1 MRKKITEDFVT
12 KAKKREIKKRPRMRV
27 HSRSLVLGS
36 KHAGKK
42 LSSR

>member
-1 MRKKITEDFVT
+1 MRKKLAEDYVT
-12 KAKKREIKKRPRMRV
+12 KAKKREIKKRPRMKV

-36 KHAGKK
+36 KHSGKK